1 MIKVTVNGEPVE
13 TETEM
18 TIKRLLESVDVP
30 PNYLA
35 VEINQEVVPRE
46 EHETQLV
53 NDGDEIEVVTLVGG
67 G

>member
-35 VEINQEVVPRE
+35 VEVNQEVVPRE

>member
-13 TETEM
+13 TENEM

-35 VEINQEVVPRE
+35 VEVNQEVVPRE

>member
-13 TETEM
+13 TEAEM

-35 VEINQEVVPRE
+35 VEVNQEVVPRE